1 MLLKSV
7 CYIYYNCYELNYK
20 YNISKIYL
28 LIIKKGKY
36 LPIHSIKVKLEMVI

>member
-20 YNISKIYL
+20 YNISKPIY
-28 LIIKKGKY
+28 
-36 LPIHSIKVKLEMVI
+36 SIKVKLEMVI